1 MAQGE
6 TYEEFVDKFKPKKTT
21 DDCYTPALIY
31 DAVADW
37 VANEYNL
44 DRSDFVRPFYPGGD
58 YENFDYP
65 EGSVVVDN
73 PPFSILSKIV
83 KFYIEHGIKFFLF
96 APALTLF
103 GTGAKS
109 NVSYI
114 VAKLNITYENGAVV
128 PTSFVTN
135 LEDYNVQMRTAPAL
149 YDALKRADDEIKSH
163 KAKTLPKYIYP
174 DNVVT
179 ASNMYSYSEY
189 GIDIVIPRD
198 ECSFIRALDSQKSFK
213 KTVYGDGFLVSD
225 RCKKLLEAAK
235 EKAAKEKAAK
245 EKAAKEWK
253 LSERELEIISK
264 LSNHS
269 DD

>member
-1 MAQGE
+1 MAQGK
-6 TYEEFVDKFKPKKTT
+6 TYEEFVEKFKPKKTT

-73 PPFSILSKIV
+73 PPFSILFKIV
-83 KFYIEHGIKFFLF
+83 KFYIERGIKFFLF

-103 GTGAKS
+103 SANAS
-109 NVSYI
+109 HVSYI

-135 LEDYNVQMRTAPAL
+135 LEDYNVQMRTSPTL

-163 KAKTLPKYIYP
+163 KTKTLPKYVYP

-179 ASNMYSYSEY
+179 ASKMYSYSEC
-189 GIDIVIPRD
+189 GIDMVIPRD
-198 ECSFIRALDSQKSFK
+198 ECSYIQALDSQKSFK
-213 KTVYGDGFLVSD
+213 KRIYGSGFIVSD
-225 RCKKLLEAAK
+225 RCKKLIESS
-235 EKAAKEKAAK
+235 EEKAAK